1 MKVKHTFVYVCV
13 VIFAFV
19 IINRVQSP
27 QLDLPTKI
35 LYALSVVGFFLL
47 CSFLIFHLE
56 TLDARGHSI
65 ND

>member
-35 LYALSVVGFFLL
+35 LYVLSVVGFFVL

>member
-35 LYALSVVGFFLL
+35 LYVLSVVGFFVL

-56 TLDARGHSI
+56 TLDTCGHSI

>member
-1 MKVKHTFVYVCV
+1 MKVKHTFIYVCV
-13 VIFAFV
+13 VIFAYV

-35 LYALSVVGFFLL
+35 LYVLSVVGFFVL

-56 TLDARGHSI
+56 TLGARGHSI
-65 ND
+65 SD

>member
-1 MKVKHTFVYVCV
+1 MKIKHTFIYVCV
-13 VIFAFV
+13 VIFAYV

-35 LYALSVVGFFLL
+35 LYVLSVVGFFVL
-47 CSFLIFHLE
+47 CTFLISYLE
-56 TLDARGHSI
+56 TLDARRHSI